1 MSPTGVT
8 TFLYDGIW
16 CSGKVWNTHK
26 THIII
31 RWSLLN
37 LLLYIYLCIISMI
50 RTLNGWWENV
60 QSSTII
66 YLEIKGTDKAISR
79 VV

>member
-1 MSPTGVT
+1 MYV
-8 TFLYDGIW
+8 
-16 CSGKVWNTHK
+16 
-26 THIII
+26 
-31 RWSLLN
+31 
-37 LLLYIYLCIISMI
+37 YLWIISMK